1 VFLSHLDAA
10 VSGLSRTP
18 VLAWSAQD
26 VLKNLYAA
34 AGEPAQVGFAGGF
47 SPVRESDMNLNSNR
61 RTGIEDKQYLR
72 RGAALALAALAT
84 CIALSACGPPRPPS
98 TLSPPG
104 QPSPQSGPWAD
115 TITGIV
121 NWPDGSPLAN
131 AQIQFYPQG
140 TDLTPITETTGPDGS
155 YTSRACAQITCSNLQ
170 AWFSGDNSN
179 GFGDLCN
186 IQLSTD
192 LGSDQGFTLEQGQV
206 NWVVNPQNCD
216 QIPGIPDTSH
226 PLTWQQAEGIMT
238 GTLTYDQAQ
247 ADNGTS

>member
-1 VFLSHLDAA
+1 MWYLS
-10 VSGLSRTP
+10 VCGSRG
-18 VLAWSAQD
+18 
-26 VLKNLYAA
+26 
-34 AGEPAQVGFAGGF
+34 GEPRCTCLR
-47 SPVRESDMNLNSNR
+47 SR
-61 RTGIEDKQYLR
+61 R
-72 RGAALALAALAT
+72 
-84 CIALSACGPPRPPS
+84 
-98 TLSPPG
+98 
-104 QPSPQSGPWAD
+104 
-115 TITGIV
+115 GIV
-121 NWPDGSPLAN
+121 NWPDGWPLTN

-216 QIPGIPDTSH
+216 PDPRHTGYQSPSYLAAGGRHHDRHTHLRSSPGR
-226 PLTWQQAEGIMT
+226 
-238 GTLTYDQAQ
+238 
-247 ADNGTS
+247 

>member
-1 VFLSHLDAA
+1 MFLSHLDAA

-18 VLAWSAQD
+18 VL
-26 VLKNLYAA
+26 
-34 AGEPAQVGFAGGF
+34 
-47 SPVRESDMNLNSNR
+47 
-61 RTGIEDKQYLR
+61 
-72 RGAALALAALAT
+72 
-84 CIALSACGPPRPPS
+84 
-98 TLSPPG
+98 
-104 QPSPQSGPWAD
+104 
-115 TITGIV
+115 
-121 NWPDGSPLAN
+121 
-131 AQIQFYPQG
+131 
-140 TDLTPITETTGPDGS
+140 
-155 YTSRACAQITCSNLQ
+155 

-192 LGSDQGFTLEQGQV
+192 LGSDQGFTLERGQV

-226 PLTWQQAEGIMT
+226 PLTWQQAEGIVT